1 MKLTFMPLLYGS
13 HPMNTYVLNQEKENT
28 FQNNST
34 DNQIFIPVLFIE
46 VKTREKPKRQ
56 PSG

>member
-1 MKLTFMPLLYGS
+1 MKLNIPLQYGR
-13 HPMNTYVLNQEKENT
+13 HPMNTTFLFNQEKENT

-46 VKTREKPKRQ
+46 VKTREKPKRP